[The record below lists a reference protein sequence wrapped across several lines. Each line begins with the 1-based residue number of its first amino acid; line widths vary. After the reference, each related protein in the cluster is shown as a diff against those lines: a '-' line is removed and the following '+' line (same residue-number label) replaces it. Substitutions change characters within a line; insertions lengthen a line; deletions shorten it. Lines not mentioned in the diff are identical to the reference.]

1 MKIHF
6 VKYHGAGNDFII
18 IDNRVPVQLSSFQ
31 IAHLCHRRYGIGADG
46 LMLIN
51 SGFDGSDFE
60 IKYYNSD
67 GYEGS
72 LCGNGSRCAVDFAF
86 KLGICFE
93 ETQFSAFDGVHHGSI
108 LPNGRIRVTMQDV
121 SQIQTFSD
129 GWYLNTGSPHFV
141 IFVSDIQNFD
151 VFEIGK
157 KIRFDSRFPEGTNV
171 NFLEQIKDTLYVRT
185 FERGVEDETLSCGTG
200 VTAAA
205 IINALHDHL
214 ADHKH
219 EIKISTKG
227 GDFTIYFLKKQDY
240 FSDIVLEGPVQLV
253 FQGEYDLSS

>member
-18 IDNRVPVQLSSFQ
+18 IDNRVPIQLSSLQ

-51 SGFDGSDFE
+51 SGFEGSDFE

-86 KLGICFE
+86 KFGMCSKN
-93 ETQFSAFDGVHHGSI
+93 TQFIAFDGIHQGSI
-108 LPNGRIRVTMQDV
+108 LPNQRVSVTMQNV
-121 SQIQTFSD
+121 SQIQLFDD
-129 GWYLNTGSPHFV
+129 GWFLNTGSPHFV
-141 IFVSDIQNFD
+141 QFVSDIHNFN
-151 VFEIGK
+151 VNKLGK
-157 KIRFDSRFPEGTNV
+157 KLRFDSRFPEGTNV
-171 NFLEQIKDTLYVRT
+171 NFLEQLQNTLYVRT
-185 FERGVEDETLSCGTG
+185 FERGVEAETLSCGTG

-205 IINALHDHL
+205 IVYALHNQLSNNEHD
-214 ADHKH
+214 
-219 EIKISTKG
+219 INITTQG
-227 GDFTIYFLKKQDY
+227 GTFTIHFLKMDNQ
-240 FSDIVLEGPVQLV
+240 FSKIILEGPVQQV
-253 FQGEYDLSS
+253 FTGEFSF